1 MRFIASCVL
10 GLLFVACSSGQTDR
24 TSESI
29 SASSNGNGNGN
40 GSGHGGSEGAGSSDA
55 SPGGCTYTQGYWKNH
70 ASAWP
75 VTSLTIG
82 GVVYGEQQLLALF
95 DTAPGGDASLI
106 LAHQLIAALLNVA
119 NGAVPS
125 PAVQQAIN
133 DAQAWMTANKGS
145 NAALPY
151 GVAAG
156 SAAGNQATALTD
168 TLDGFNS
175 GTAGTPHCGEGGS
188 SSGGSSGGSGSGSGS
203 GGGSGGGSSCGC
215 DSGTGSGGGSGS
227 SSGGACVPTG
237 GACTSSSDC
246 CVGSCNSGT
255 CQQQVQ

>member
-1 MRFIASCVL
+1 
-10 GLLFVACSSGQTDR
+10 
-24 TSESI
+24 
-29 SASSNGNGNGN
+29 
-40 GSGHGGSEGAGSSDA
+40 
-55 SPGGCTYTQGYWKNH
+55 
-70 ASAWP
+70 

-82 GVVYGEQQLLALF
+82 GVMYSEQQLLVLF
-95 DTAPGGDASLI
+95 DTAPMGDASLI
-106 LAHQLIAALLNVA
+106 LAHQLIAALLNEA

-175 GTAGTPHCGEGGS
+175 GTAGTPHCGEGGGS
-188 SSGGSSGGSGSGSGS
+188 SSSGGSGS
-203 GGGSGGGSSCGC
+203 SS
-215 DSGTGSGGGSGS
+215 GSGGGSGS
-227 SSGGACVPTG
+227 SCGCSSSSSGSISGSSSGGSCVAAG
-237 GACTSSSDC
+237 GACTTTSDC
-246 CVGSCNSGT
+246 CAGTCSLGT
-255 CQQQVQ
+255 CQAIQ